1 MDLLKSISVAFCF
14 KLYLSVIVF
23 KLDLLKSNS
32 VLAPIEDINLIDK
45 VLPGWFQLSLSL
57 LKFHYLL
64 FIGMMDF
71 FFNSF

>member
-1 MDLLKSISVAFCF
+1 MDLLKIISVAFCF
-14 KLYLSVIVF
+14 KLSVIVF